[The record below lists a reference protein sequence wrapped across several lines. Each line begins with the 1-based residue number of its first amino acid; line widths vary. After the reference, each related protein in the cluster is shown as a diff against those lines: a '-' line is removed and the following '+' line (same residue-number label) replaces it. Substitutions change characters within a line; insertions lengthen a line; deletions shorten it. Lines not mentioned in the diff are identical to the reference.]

1 MKTKWDKN
9 EIARDAQMS
18 QPTVYRYLNILETTH
33 LLERLP
39 AYLSSHT
46 SRLMKTPKGFW
57 NDPGLAV
64 FLSGYFDAESI
75 ETLPFR
81 F

>member
-1 MKTKWDKN
+1 MVVKTKWDKN

-46 SRLMKTPKGFW
+46 SRLMKTPIKIPRYS
-57 NDPGLAV
+57 PGL
-64 FLSGYFDAESI
+64 
-75 ETLPFR
+75 LPR
-81 F
+81 EAP